1 LSNAGIGIQIGGSE
15 GDMQSWRSFF
25 IGVCTGLLATA
36 LILIGNG
43 RTTGKPILLS
53 TPREAPGV
61 RVSVRGAVVAPG
73 IYRLPP
79 GSIVQDALQAAG
91 GILPRGD
98 ISRLNLVAPLS
109 DGQEL
114 RIPLETPSPGPGTP
128 AAAGPEAGG
137 IINLNFATAEE
148 LQTLPGIGPV
158 LAQRIVEYRETVGP
172 FQSVDD
178 LLSVKGIG
186 PSLLE
191 KIRDLVEV

>member
-1 LSNAGIGIQIGGSE
+1 
-15 GDMQSWRSFF
+15 MQSWRSFF
-25 IGVCTGLLATA
+25 IGVCTGLLAAA

-91 GILPRGD
+91 GVLPRGD

-128 AAAGPEAGG
+128 AAAGPSAGG